1 MTILKWIV
9 VFAVA
14 FMAAWILI
22 FTFNQEEFSESVPV
36 IILGYRTPAIPIYT
50 FVAGSFG
57 IGLLIGV
64 LAAAYYYLVGQ
75 SNVRRK
81 KKEMK
86 QLEDELIYVK
96 SELDLYKSRDEAKGK
111 KDESQPDSSEDNS
124 QV

>member
-1 MTILKWIV
+1 MKILKWIV

-14 FMAAWILI
+14 FMAAWVLI
-22 FTFNQEEFSESVPV
+22 FTFNQKEFSESVPV
-36 IILGYRTPAIPIYT
+36 IILGYRTTAIPIYA

-57 IGLLIGV
+57 IGLLIGI
-64 LAAAYYYLVGQ
+64 LAAAYYYLIGQ
-75 SNVRRK
+75 SNVRKK

-96 SELDLYKSRDEAKGK
+96 SELDLYKSRDEARGK
-111 KDESQPDSSEDNS
+111 QDESQSDSSEDNS